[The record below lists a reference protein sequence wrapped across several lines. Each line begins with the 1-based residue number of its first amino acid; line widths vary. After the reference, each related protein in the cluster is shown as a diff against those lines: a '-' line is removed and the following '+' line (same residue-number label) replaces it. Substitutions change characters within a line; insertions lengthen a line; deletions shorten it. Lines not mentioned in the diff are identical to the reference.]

1 MYSLYLLIT
10 KIPFVHLMSSTLFHA
25 IPSTKSIQKL
35 YCIFIYPFLHYKIFH
50 IFHQSIFSIWI
61 TYDNL
66 REYTSFHVQIC
77 RIVLFSIKKR
87 QANFSPFPKR
97 NRQTFTHHLG
107 DTPSP
112 NFSPKNPPNWHSKY
126 GNL

>member
-10 KIPFVHLMSSTLFHA
+10 KIPFVHLPCSMLFH
-25 IPSTKSIQKL
+25 PQNPYKNSIVYL
-35 YCIFIYPFLHYKIFH
+35 FYPFLHYKIFH
-50 IFHQSIFSIWI
+50 VFHQSIFSIWI

-66 REYTSFHVQIC
+66 REYTSFYVQIC

-97 NRQTFTHHLG
+97 TRQTFTHHLG
-107 DTPSP
+107 DTLSP
-112 NFSPKNPPNWHSKY
+112 NSSPKNPPNRHSKY
-126 GNL
+126 GNLR